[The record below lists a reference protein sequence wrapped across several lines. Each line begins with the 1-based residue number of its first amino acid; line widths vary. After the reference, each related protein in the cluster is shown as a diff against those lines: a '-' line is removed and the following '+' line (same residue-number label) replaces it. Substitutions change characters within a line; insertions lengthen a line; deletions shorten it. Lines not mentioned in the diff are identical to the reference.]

1 MIELTEMK
9 GKELI
14 DVKENNNNNNNN
26 EIELIFKE
34 GKYIIRI
41 IDDKFSVIHE
51 T

>member
-14 DVKENNNNNNNN
+14 DVKENNNNN

-34 GKYIIRI
+34 GKYIIRL

>member
-1 MIELTEMK
+1 MVELTEMK

-14 DVKENNNNNNNN
+14 DVKENNNNN

>member
-1 MIELTEMK
+1 MIEFTEMK

-14 DVKENNNNNNNN
+14 DIKENNDN

>member
-14 DVKENNNNNNNN
+14 DVKENNNNNNN

-34 GKYIIRI
+34 GKYIITI

>member
-14 DVKENNNNNNNN
+14 DVKENKNNN
-26 EIELIFKE
+26 EIELIFKD

-41 IDDKFSVIHE
+41 SDDKFSVIHE

>member
-14 DVKENNNNNNNN
+14 DVKENNNNNN

-41 IDDKFSVIHE
+41 IDGKFSVIHE

>member
-1 MIELTEMK
+1 MIKLTEMK

-14 DVKENNNNNNNN
+14 DVKENNNNNNN

>member
-1 MIELTEMK
+1 MTEMK

-14 DVKENNNNNNNN
+14 DVKENNNNN

>member
-14 DVKENNNNNNNN
+14 DVKENNNN

-34 GKYIIRI
+34 GKYIIKI

>member
-1 MIELTEMK
+1 MIEWTEMK

-14 DVKENNNNNNNN
+14 DVKENNNN

>member
-9 GKELI
+9 GKELVDI
-14 DVKENNNNNNNN
+14 KENNNN

-41 IDDKFSVIHE
+41 IDGKFSVIQE

>member
-14 DVKENNNNNNNN
+14 DAKENNNN

-41 IDDKFSVIHE
+41 IDGKFSVIHE

>member
-1 MIELTEMK
+1 MIEFTEMK

-14 DVKENNNNNNNN
+14 DIKENNDN

-41 IDDKFSVIHE
+41 IDGKFSVIHE

>member
-1 MIELTEMK
+1 MIEFTEMK

-14 DVKENNNNNNNN
+14 DIKENNDN

-41 IDDKFSVIHE
+41 IEGKFSVIHE

>member
-1 MIELTEMK
+1 MIEWTEMK

-14 DVKENNNNNNNN
+14 DVKENNNNN

>member
-14 DVKENNNNNNNN
+14 DVKENNNNN

-34 GKYIIRI
+34 GKYIIRL
-41 IDDKFSVIHE
+41 IDNKFSVIHE

>member
-1 MIELTEMK
+1 MIEFTEMK

-14 DVKENNNNNNNN
+14 DIKENNDN
-26 EIELIFKE
+26 EIELIFKG

-41 IDDKFSVIHE
+41 IEGKFSVIHE

>member
-14 DVKENNNNNNNN
+14 DVKENNNNN

>member
-1 MIELTEMK
+1 MTEMK

-14 DVKENNNNNNNN
+14 DVKENNNNNNN

>member
-14 DVKENNNNNNNN
+14 DVKENNNNN

-34 GKYIIRI
+34 GRYIIRI

>member
-14 DVKENNNNNNNN
+14 DVKENNNNN

-34 GKYIIRI
+34 GKYIITI

>member
-14 DVKENNNNNNNN
+14 DVKENNNNNN

-34 GKYIIRI
+34 GKYIITI

>member
-9 GKELI
+9 GKELVDI
-14 DVKENNNNNNNN
+14 KENNNN

-41 IDDKFSVIHE
+41 MDGKFSVIHE

>member
-14 DVKENNNNNNNN
+14 DVKENNNNNNN

>member
-1 MIELTEMK
+1 MIELTEKK

-14 DVKENNNNNNNN
+14 EVKENNNN

-34 GKYIIRI
+34 GKYIIKI

>member
-14 DVKENNNNNNNN
+14 DVKENNNN